1 MKTAI
6 LASNARG
13 TSKSKCLSSLKKS
26 KSIAATST
34 KKKKDVVRSSPLEN
48 IASVVSHEAIQG
60 KPSIDG
66 NTNPSTNSSDIISK
80 KKSDRRRSYTSVL
93 MAKSKVGWGMFL
105 SIL

>member
-26 KSIAATST
+26 KSIAATT

-66 NTNPSTNSSDIISK
+66 NTNSSTNSSDIISK
-80 KKSDRRRSYTSVL
+80 KKSDRRRSYTSLL